1 MVKQN
6 NREKRHFSRIPFNA
20 NVQLHFTLPDIMQA
34 ATLLNIS
41 LKGALIET
49 LQPINPDEG
58 KICRSILSLSEGGED
73 IIMEGKVVHQKGNL
87 IGIECQHIDM
97 DSMINLRRLVELH
110 LGDPGLLERELA
122 EVLNSRHLN

>member
-1 MVKQN
+1 MVKKN
-6 NREKRHFSRIPFNA
+6 DREQRHFSRIPYHA
-20 NVQLHFTLPDIMQA
+20 AVQLHFTLPDIVQA

-49 LQPINPDEG
+49 LQPTNPDVG
-58 KICRSILSLSEGGED
+58 KNCRSTLSLSEGGED
-73 IIMEGKVVHQKGNL
+73 IIMEGKIVHQKGNY

-110 LGDPGLLERELA
+110 LGDPSLLERELA
-122 EVLNSRHLN
+122 AVLNSRHFN